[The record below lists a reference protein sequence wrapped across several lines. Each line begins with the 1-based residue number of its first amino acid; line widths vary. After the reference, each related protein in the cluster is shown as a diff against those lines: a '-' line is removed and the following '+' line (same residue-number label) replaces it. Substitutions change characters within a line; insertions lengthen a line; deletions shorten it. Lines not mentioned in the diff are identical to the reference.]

1 VTGIL
6 TPAARRLRE
15 RHLALAAG
23 MLEKE
28 LLANIRELVKT
39 EGGQRKGWLIYH
51 THDSQR
57 SERGW
62 PDLAVKRPD
71 GCVLFRELKKQDG
84 RVTAEQ
90 EAWLKAL
97 AGEGLDVGVWRP
109 IDWLDRTIHHEL
121 GIVVTL

>member
-1 VTGIL
+1 MTGVL
-6 TPAARRLRE
+6 APAARRLRE
-15 RHLALAAG
+15 RQLVLAAG

-28 LLANIRELVKT
+28 LLANIRELVKA

-51 THDSQR
+51 THDSRR
-57 SERGW
+57 SEHGW

-71 GCVLFRELKKQDG
+71 GRVLFRELKKQDG

-97 AGEGLDVGVWRP
+97 AGEGMNVGVWRP
-109 IDWLDRTIHHEL
+109 IDWLDRTVHREL
-121 GIVVTL
+121 GIKVTL